1 MPGPGFDQ
9 VRGVGHVSAPSS
21 AGWSQGQPPRG
32 RLERRASSHDG
43 NTSSEVEPDERKVD
57 RRVEEEL
64 LERRA
69 SALSVEDQEL
79 QRSFKSHFDLLY
91 HIAEKGERS
100 DRNDVDVRKRM
111 AGRYGNIMIVSALI
125 FTVAAEGLLEPSDQ
139 ILRAPKFQREV
150 YGIFMGLAF
159 AFTLAGVLCAA
170 VMLGTIAI
178 MPQALSRWYFQH
190 TAILQKAPIMCVM
203 MGCVFLWVAV
213 SCLTWIN
220 FGWLAGSVLWSIMV
234 ILGFPLLLNYLFVMR
249 GMHRRIREEEN
260 IIPPNF

>member
-1 MPGPGFDQ
+1 LQRRPTQ
-9 VRGVGHVSAPSS
+9 RPSERR
-21 AGWSQGQPPRG
+21 AGSPEGSSSSEEDSEQPPRAATAGVELPSGG
-32 RLERRASSHDG
+32 RRDTWIQRRLKEALLRDASGLS
-43 NTSSEVEPDERKVD
+43 T
-57 RRVEEEL
+57 EEE
-64 LERRA
+64 
-69 SALSVEDQEL
+69 QEL

-139 ILRAPKFQREV
+139 ILKAPLFQREV

-203 MGCVFLWVAV
+203 VGCVFLWVAV
-213 SCLTWIN
+213 SALTWIN
-220 FGWLAGSVLWSIMV
+220 FGWLAGSVLWSVMV

-249 GMHRRIREEEN
+249 GMHRRIREEES
-260 IIPPNF
+260 IVPPSF